1 MKNQLVILGT
11 IIFASNV
18 VWGDTL
24 VTLPQPSE
32 IVSQIP
38 IPFEQHI
45 ASKLTSRGLE
55 YQAAQEFS
63 QNCVKDI
70 YSATLHTHILSA
82 KLAIT
87 EDEIHEYI
95 ASQALFNKSVNLS
108 SHSDVVALVQKVKG
122 FKNQKE
128 DLEAV
133 TSYIAMV

>member
-1 MKNQLVILGT
+1 MKNQIVILGT

-18 VWGDTL
+18 VLGDIL

-55 YQAAQEFS
+55 SQAAQEFS
-63 QNCVKDI
+63 QNCVADI

-82 KLAIT
+82 KLSI
-87 EDEIHEYI
+87 EKGEIHDYI
-95 ASQALFNKSVNLS
+95 ASQSLFNKSVNLR
-108 SHSDVVALVQKVKG
+108 SHADVVALVQNVKG
-122 FKNQKE
+122 LKSQKE
-128 DLEAV
+128 DLEAIEA
-133 TSYIAMV
+133 YIAMV